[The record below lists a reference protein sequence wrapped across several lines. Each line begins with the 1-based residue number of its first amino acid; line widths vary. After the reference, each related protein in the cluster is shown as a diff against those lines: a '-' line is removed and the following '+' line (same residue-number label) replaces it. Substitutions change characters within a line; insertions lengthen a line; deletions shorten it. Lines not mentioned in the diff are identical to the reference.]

1 MRTRIRAA
9 VLKEAPGKLTVEDLH
24 ADAPQGAE
32 VAIRTT
38 HVGLCH
44 SDLHYLDGSWTTAL
58 PTVMGHEASGVV
70 EAVGDLVTTVEPGDR
85 VVASIT
91 SPCGLCDYCAAGR
104 STLCTRR
111 DQRRI
116 RESPVL
122 VDAGGAAVVPFAG
135 LGAFADLMLVHESAV
150 APLVGTMPLSV
161 GCLLG
166 CCVMTGVGAAV
177 HTAQVRPG
185 SSVAVIG
192 CGGVGMSII
201 QGARLAGAATI
212 VAIDL
217 DPRKLARALKFGA
230 THTIDS
236 SSADPSDAVES
247 ITGRGVDYAFEAV
260 GKKATAELAFG
271 LLAPAGVAT
280 IVGLVP
286 EGERI
291 EIPAEALFFEEKRL
305 QGSYMGSNNF
315 RSDVASYSQLY
326 DQGRLL
332 LDDMVSEII
341 SLRDINDGFAAM
353 LSADVTRI
361 VVDMQK

>member
-1 MRTRIRAA
+1 MRTRIRGA
-9 VLKEAPGKLTVEDLH
+9 VLREAPGRLTLEDL
-24 ADAPQGAE
+24 DVDVPRRTE
-32 VAIRTT
+32 VAIRTS

-58 PTVMGHEASGVV
+58 PTVMGHEASGVI
-70 EAVGDLVTTVEPGDR
+70 EAVGDMVTTVQPGDR

-91 SPCGLCDYCAAGR
+91 SPCGLCDYCITGK

-111 DQRRI
+111 DQRRRRATPALI
-116 RESPVL
+116 
-122 VDAGGAAVVPFAG
+122 GAAGEEVVPFAG
-135 LGAFADLMLVHESAV
+135 LGAFSDVMLVQESAV
-150 APLVGTMPLSV
+150 ARLTGTMPLSV

-166 CCVMTGVGAAV
+166 CCVMTGVGAAI
-177 HTAQVRPG
+177 HTAQVRTG

-230 THTIDS
+230 THTIDPGDREPIK
-236 SSADPSDAVES
+236 AIMS
-247 ITGRGVDYAFEAV
+247 ITGRGVDYSFEAV
-260 GKKATAELAFG
+260 GKKATAEIAFL
-271 LLAPAGVAT
+271 LLAPSGVAT
-280 IVGLVP
+280 VVGLVP

-291 EIPAEALFFEEKRL
+291 EVPAEALFFEEKRL
-305 QGSYMGSNNF
+305 QGSYLGSNNF
-315 RSDVASYSQLY
+315 RSDVATYSLLY

-332 LDDMVSEII
+332 LDEMVSEII
-341 SLRDINDGFAAM
+341 SFRDINNGFATM

-361 VVDMQK
+361 VVDMQN

>member
-1 MRTRIRAA
+1 
-9 VLKEAPGKLTVEDLH
+9 
-24 ADAPQGAE
+24 
-32 VAIRTT
+32 
-38 HVGLCH
+38 
-44 SDLHYLDGSWTTAL
+44 
-58 PTVMGHEASGVV
+58 
-70 EAVGDLVTTVEPGDR
+70 
-85 VVASIT
+85 
-91 SPCGLCDYCAAGR
+91 
-104 STLCTRR
+104 
-111 DQRRI
+111 
-116 RESPVL
+116 
-122 VDAGGAAVVPFAG
+122 
-135 LGAFADLMLVHESAV
+135 MLVHESAV
-150 APLVGTMPLSV
+150 ATLSGTMPLSV

-166 CCVMTGVGAAV
+166 CCVMTGIGAAI
-177 HTAQVRPG
+177 HTAQVRAG

-217 DPRKLARALKFGA
+217 DPRKLARALRFGA
-230 THTIDS
+230 THTIAAS
-236 SSADPSDAVES
+236 TADPLSDIRS
-247 ITGRGVDYAFEAV
+247 ITGLGVDFAFEAV
-260 GKKATAELAFG
+260 GKKATAELAFH

-286 EGERI
+286 EGEHI

-315 RSDVASYSQLY
+315 RSDVSSYSKLY

-341 SLRDINDGFAAM
+341 SLPDINDGFAAM